1 MTKYRRLAV
10 AVCFVAA
17 AGALTSCGDEPA
29 PVARVVVCWGTETPA
44 PSGGQVV
51 YRFVQ
56 DGEQVATAS
65 GSVDTALGVDVP
77 AGKVTTVLVDGMVFG
92 EAGVDSDSPPLDE
105 KNRVPGATALLGPGC
120 PDPAP
125 AVSDPG

>member
-1 MTKYRRLAV
+1 MAV
-10 AVCFVAA
+10 LCVAA
-17 AGALTSCGDEPA
+17 AGALTGCGDGPA
-29 PVARVVVCWGTETPA
+29 PVARVVVCWGTEKPA

-65 GSVDTALGVDVP
+65 GSVDTTFAVDVP
-77 AGKVTTVLVDGMVFG
+77 AGKATTVLVDGEVFG
-92 EAGVDSDSPPLDE
+92 EAGVESDSPPLDE
-105 KNRVPGATALLGPGC
+105 DNRVPGATMLLGPGC

-125 AVSDPG
+125 DVSDPG